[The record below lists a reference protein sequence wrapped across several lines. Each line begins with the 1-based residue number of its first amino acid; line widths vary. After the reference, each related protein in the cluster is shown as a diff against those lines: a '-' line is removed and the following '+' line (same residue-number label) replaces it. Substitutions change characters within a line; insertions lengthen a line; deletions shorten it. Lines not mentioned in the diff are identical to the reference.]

1 MLDNNH
7 MTRTISLIEAV
18 PYLRAYANQ
27 IFVVKV
33 GGELMED
40 PELLNFMARDIAIL
54 HRLQIKVVVVHGGG
68 PQLDRLTKQLG
79 NEVTRVAGRRVTS
92 PEVLDAAKMV
102 FRGQLSLELV
112 AALTKHG
119 ERAVGLCGADGVL
132 VRADKRPTVLVTSDS
147 GEKIDVDYG
156 EVGDVKAVNPDV
168 IHSILETGAIPV
180 ISPLA
185 SDETGRILNVNADT
199 MAVEIAIA
207 VKASKCLLCTNVP
220 GILADINDST
230 SLLHYTDLAELDE
243 LDERGAFSEGMRPK
257 VAAIARAIEGGV
269 PRVHVV
275 QSSRVGAI
283 IEEVFTTDGCGTLV
297 VRSKGETAPED
308 LVLHK

>member
-7 MTRTISLIEAV
+7 MTRSISLIEAV
-18 PYLRAYANQ
+18 PYLRAYAQ

-132 VRADKRPTVLVTSDS
+132 VRAQKRPTVLVTNDAGKRSMLIT
-147 GEKIDVDYG
+147 EKW
-156 EVGDVKAVNPDV
+156 E
-168 IHSILETGAIPV
+168 
-180 ISPLA
+180 
-185 SDETGRILNVNADT
+185 
-199 MAVEIAIA
+199 MW
-207 VKASKCLLCTNVP
+207 
-220 GILADINDST
+220 
-230 SLLHYTDLAELDE
+230 
-243 LDERGAFSEGMRPK
+243 
-257 VAAIARAIEGGV
+257 
-269 PRVHVV
+269 
-275 QSSRVGAI
+275 SR
-283 IEEVFTTDGCGTLV
+283 
-297 VRSKGETAPED
+297 
-308 LVLHK
+308 

>member
-7 MTRTISLIEAV
+7 MTRSISLIEAV

-79 NEVTRVAGRRVTS
+79 NEVTPRSWKKGNLTGS
-92 PEVLDAAKMV
+92 TDAAKMV

-119 ERAVGLCGADGVL
+119 ERAVGLCGADGAL
-132 VRADKRPTVLVTSDS
+132 VRAQKRPTVLVTNDA
-147 GEKIDVDYG
+147 GEKVDVDYG
-156 EVGDVKAVNPDV
+156 EVGDVWSVNPDV
-168 IHSILETGAIPV
+168 VHSILETGAIPV
-180 ISPLA
+180 VSPLA

-220 GILADINDST
+220 GILTDVKDAT
-230 SLLHYTDLAELDE
+230 SLLHYTDLQELDE
-243 LDERGAFSEGMRPK
+243 LDDNGARK
-257 VAAIARAIEGGV
+257 
-269 PRVHVV
+269 
-275 QSSRVGAI
+275 
-283 IEEVFTTDGCGTLV
+283 GCGQRL
-297 VRSKGETAPED
+297 RR
-308 LVLHK
+308 

>member
-7 MTRTISLIEAV
+7 MARAISLIEAV

-40 PELLNFMARDIAIL
+40 TELLNYMARDIAIL

-112 AALTKHG
+112 AALTKNG

-132 VRADKRPTVLVTSDS
+132 VRARKRPTVPVTDDS
-147 GEKIDVDYG
+147 GVTVDVDYG
-156 EVGDVKAVNPDV
+156 EVGDVTGVDPEV
-168 IHSILETGAIPV
+168 VHSILSAGAIPV
-180 ISPLA
+180 VSPLA

-199 MAVEIAIA
+199 MAAEIAIA
-207 VKASKCLLCTNVP
+207 VNASKCLLCTNVP
-220 GILADINDST
+220 GVLTDVKDAT
-230 SLLHYTDLAELDE
+230 SLLHYTDLQELAELN
-243 LDERGAFSEGMRPK
+243 ERGVFSEGMRPK

-269 PRVHVV
+269 PRVHIV

-297 VRSKGETAPED
+297 VKAKGETAPED
-308 LVLHK
+308 LVLHA